1 MDSTKTDAGIGTI
14 LNAIIIAAVIEFS
27 LPFLPYPEDSI
38 YQILQTILGVLVVG
52 IGSGIYLISN
62 LGAGPRDGLM
72 TGLQRVTQ
80 LPISIV
86 RTTLEIVVVIIGWS
100 LGGVVGLGTVI
111 FAIGIGPAVS
121 MGLVTVER
129 LSLVSKKIAS

>member
-1 MDSTKTDAGIGTI
+1 
-14 LNAIIIAAVIEFS
+14 
-27 LPFLPYPEDSI
+27 
-38 YQILQTILGVLVVG
+38 
-52 IGSGIYLISN
+52 
-62 LGAGPRDGLM
+62 M

-100 LGGVVGLGTVI
+100 LGGVVGIGTVI

-121 MGLVTVER
+121 MGLATVER
-129 LSLVSKKIAS
+129 LSLVSLKNR

>member
-1 MDSTKTDAGIGTI
+1 
-14 LNAIIIAAVIEFS
+14 
-27 LPFLPYPEDSI
+27 
-38 YQILQTILGVLVVG
+38 
-52 IGSGIYLISN
+52 
-62 LGAGPRDGLM
+62 M

-121 MGLVTVER
+121 IGLVTVER
-129 LSLVSKKIAS
+129 LSLVLKK

>member
-1 MDSTKTDAGIGTI
+1 
-14 LNAIIIAAVIEFS
+14 
-27 LPFLPYPEDSI
+27 
-38 YQILQTILGVLVVG
+38 
-52 IGSGIYLISN
+52 
-62 LGAGPRDGLM
+62 M

-100 LGGVVGLGTVI
+100 LGGVVGIGTVI

-129 LSLVSKKIAS
+129 LSLVSLKNR